1 MAERALEL
9 TIPTEAD
16 KKTTT
21 MSTTTAATPTT
32 LTTEIP
38 IMVTY
43 EAVPNGP
50 GPFLP
55 SLPAGNGWIEGR
67 VNVHYACAGRTATV
81 RVYICE
87 TQKPGRPP
95 KYGSPY
101 RRWIKCQ
108 RPQLVAGGVAISLP
122 IDKAEILRVWG
133 AYQAGLTAAQ
143 MEAQAAEDARKKEEA
158 KAAVQ
163 QALEVAEQAR
173 QRAKDEEL
181 RQRVPA
187 SPHLQ

>member
-1 MAERALEL
+1 
-9 TIPTEAD
+9 
-16 KKTTT
+16 

-32 LTTEIP
+32 RTTEIP

-43 EAVPNGP
+43 EAVPIGP
-50 GPFLP
+50 GPFRP
-55 SLPAGNGWIEGR
+55 RLPAGNGWIEGR
-67 VNVHYACAGRTATV
+67 VNVYYACAGKTATV
-81 RVYICE
+81 RVDIC
-87 TQKPGRPP
+87 KPLKLGRPP
-95 KYGSPY
+95 KYGSRY
-101 RRWIKCQ
+101 SRWIHCQ
-108 RPQLVAGGVAISLP
+108 PLQLVAGGVAMSLP
-122 IDKAEILRVWG
+122 IDKSEIFRVWD

-158 KAAVQ
+158 EAAVQ
-163 QALEVAEQAR
+163 HALEVAEQAR